1 MTDRDIRVTFPGG
14 VRVNAEY
21 RGFTIATD
29 QPVKDGGQGSAPAP
43 FDLFLASLA
52 TCVGY
57 YVLVFCQHRR
67 IPIDGLAVT
76 MRTEKN
82 PEMKMIGRIAID
94 ISLPPEFPERY
105 KAALVRAADMCS
117 VKAHIQ
123 KSPLMEVRAEI
134 RPAS

>member
-1 MTDRDIRVTFPGG
+1 MADNEIQVTFPGG

-29 QPVKDGGQGSAPAP
+29 QPAYAGGEGSAPSP

-52 TCVGY
+52 TCAGY
-57 YVLVFCQHRR
+57 YVIAFCRQRQ
-67 IPIDGLAVT
+67 IPTDGIKLT

-82 PEMKMIGRIAID
+82 PETKMIGLVAID
-94 ISLPPEFPERY
+94 ISLPPGFPVRY
-105 KAALVRAADMCS
+105 REAVVKAAEACA

-123 KSPLMEVRAEI
+123 KPPRMEVAAEI
-134 RPAS
+134 RPA